1 MAKLGRM
8 DGKLIE
14 GMACQGGCVGGPGVV
29 IAENKTGKAVKA
41 FAKASEFKSPADNI
55 HIPKQDRP
63 NDEILKQN

>member
-29 IAENKTGKAVKA
+29 IADKKTLKAVKA
-41 FAKASEFKSPADNI
+41 FSKASDFKSPADNI
-55 HIPKQDRP
+55 NIPAEDRP
-63 NDEILKQN
+63 DDTKLQ